1 MSLDARATARLGPA
15 RGDLRVELR
24 WFEPS
29 SGVDLAADAD
39 VYVFLHVPD
48 VGGDRDASVVAPWLS
63 EAERARRDRIVH
75 PRALAEFLAGRRML
89 RSLMAP
95 LVGARPESVGVVES
109 ERGALTL
116 DPRAHGAKWCFNI
129 SHTDG
134 LVALAIAR
142 APIGVDVEWLAR
154 PGRTVELAERYFAPA
169 EVAALRALPE
179 ARRRDRFFDL
189 WTLKEAYIKAR
200 GLGLAIP
207 LDSFAFSLEHDAVAI
222 AIAPEA
228 NEAPGARWR
237 FHLTDVGTSHRLA
250 IAACAPRR

>member
-1 MSLDARATARLGPA
+1 MSPDARAAARLGPA
-15 RGDLRVELR
+15 RGDLRVDLR

-29 SGVDLAADAD
+29 LRVDLAADVDAH
-39 VYVFLHVPD
+39 VFLHVPD
-48 VGGDRDASVVAPWLS
+48 VGGDRDAAIVAPWLS
-63 EAERARRDRIVH
+63 VSERARRDGIVH
-75 PRALAEFLAGRRML
+75 PRALAEFLAGRHML

-95 LVGARPESVGVVES
+95 LVGARPESVAIVES
-109 ERGALTL
+109 ERGALAL
-116 DPRAHGAKWCFNI
+116 DPRAHGVTWRFNI
-129 SHTDG
+129 THTDG

-154 PGRTVELAERYFAPA
+154 PGRTVELAERYFAPT
-169 EVAALRALPE
+169 EVAALFALPE

-207 LDSFAFSLEHDAVAI
+207 LDSFAFTLERDAI
-222 AIAPEA
+222 AIAITAEA
-228 NEAPGARWR
+228 NDVPGAHWR

-250 IAACAPRR
+250 VACARPPA